1 MGCAP
6 KYPCQCLRVL
16 TTKIETTASEPCG
29 VAFYHALAH
38 ACDTQTNGLSDKED
52 PLPRHVISHDLHH
65 SNQHCK
71 LHTHIYIHWDQIDWI
86 QQKIAGVSHLDLV
99 HWISGDPKLGYLG
112 CKPLGVPV
120 QPCLIF
126 VRNKRFSA
134 CK

>member
-1 MGCAP
+1 MNLVVLP
-6 KYPCQCLRVL
+6 FTMHLRMHVTRKPMVL
-16 TTKIETTASEPCG
+16 VTKKILFQDMLFHMICITQISTAN
-29 VAFYHALAH
+29 Y
-38 ACDTQTNGLSDKED
+38 T
-52 PLPRHVISHDLHH
+52 
-65 SNQHCK
+65 
-71 LHTHIYIHWDQIDWI
+71 HTYIYIHWDQIDWI
-86 QQKIAGVSHLDLV
+86 QQKIASVSHLDLV